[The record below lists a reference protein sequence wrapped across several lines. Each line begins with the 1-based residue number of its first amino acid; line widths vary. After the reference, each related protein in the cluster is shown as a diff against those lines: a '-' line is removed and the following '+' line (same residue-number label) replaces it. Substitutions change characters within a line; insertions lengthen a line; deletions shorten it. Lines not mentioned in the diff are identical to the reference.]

1 METNPTQPTGRRRQ
15 PRKTSPAATV
25 LRIGA
30 VMSAMLVFGIFAAQS
45 WIHSYIRSEPFRLR
59 TEAALGKAFH
69 ANAQLSLPQHSSS
82 SLYVDSLTATGV
94 KADSSRPDTAD
105 ARFRSVQMQGVRVE
119 LDLMAIL
126 QRTWR
131 IGSLSMQRLDLDLNG
146 PATGPA
152 KSADPSNEPDSNP
165 AHTSR
170 PSPSLLS
177 KLLPNRTEIQSIKAE
192 RADVSKA
199 GAALQK
205 TRLTLKP
212 VGKDWEILAEDGEF
226 TTTALTLT
234 KPIELKSANLTV
246 KKGLT
251 VLKNA
256 HLMFASGGQSKV
268 TGQWATD
275 GNSEV
280 HADLENINIE
290 PFLPN
295 LWKTRFFG
303 NVDGTLNILQSAGKQ
318 PELDAL
324 LRLKGGRLE
333 SLPLLSELDAFL
345 GTPRFKTLPI
355 RSGSLKVHRAGDV
368 TELKDIQLDADGML
382 RIEGSIT
389 VREGK
394 LDGALRVG
402 ISPSLIQWL
411 PSGRGKVFEEN
422 RDGYIW
428 TPVRVSGTT
437 DLPQE
442 DLSKRLVQAAAGAVI
457 DSLQNIQK
465 NPQNVPNAVKGAL
478 DALKSILPGR

>member
-1 METNPTQPTGRRRQ
+1 MEANPTQTTARHRQ
-15 PRKTSPAATV
+15 PRHTSPVAML
-25 LRIGA
+25 LRTGA
-30 VMSAMLVFGIFAAQS
+30 VLGVLLLVGIFAAQS

-59 TEAALGKAFH
+59 TETALGKAFH

-82 SLYVDSLTATGV
+82 SLYVDSLAATGL

-131 IGSLSMQRLDLDLNG
+131 IERLSMQRLDLDLDR
-146 PATGPA
+146 PAQNEN
-152 KSADPSNEPDSNP
+152 PSNAPDLSG
-165 AHTSR
+165 AHTAR
-170 PSPSLLS
+170 TSPGLLS
-177 KLLPNRTEIQSIKAE
+177 KLLPYRTEIQSINAE

-199 GAALQK
+199 GAALKK
-205 TRLTLKP
+205 TRLTSKP
-212 VGKDWEILAEDGEF
+212 AGKDWEILAEDGEF
-226 TTTALTLT
+226 TTSALALS
-234 KPIELKSANLTV
+234 KPIQLKSANFTV
-246 KKGLT
+246 KKELT

-256 HLMFASGGQSKV
+256 HLIFASGGQSNV
-268 TGQWATD
+268 TGQWATE

-295 LWKTRFFG
+295 WWQTRFFG
-303 NVDGTLNILQSAGKQ
+303 NIDGTLNILQSAGKQ

-333 SLPLLSELDAFL
+333 SLPLLAELDAFL

-355 RSGSLKVHRAGDV
+355 RSGSLKVHRAGAV
-368 TELKDIQLDADGML
+368 TELKDIKLDADGML
-382 RIEGSIT
+382 RIEGAIT

-394 LDGALRVG
+394 LDGVLRVG

-437 DLPQE
+437 DFPQE

>member
-1 METNPTQPTGRRRQ
+1 
-15 PRKTSPAATV
+15 
-25 LRIGA
+25 
-30 VMSAMLVFGIFAAQS
+30 
-45 WIHSYIRSEPFRLR
+45 
-59 TEAALGKAFH
+59 
-69 ANAQLSLPQHSSS
+69 
-82 SLYVDSLTATGV
+82 
-94 KADSSRPDTAD
+94 
-105 ARFRSVQMQGVRVE
+105 
-119 LDLMAIL
+119 
-126 QRTWR
+126 
-131 IGSLSMQRLDLDLNG
+131 
-146 PATGPA
+146 
-152 KSADPSNEPDSNP
+152 
-165 AHTSR
+165 
-170 PSPSLLS
+170 
-177 KLLPNRTEIQSIKAE
+177 
-192 RADVSKA
+192 
-199 GAALQK
+199 
-205 TRLTLKP
+205 
-212 VGKDWEILAEDGEF
+212 
-226 TTTALTLT
+226 
-234 KPIELKSANLTV
+234 
-246 KKGLT
+246 
-251 VLKNA
+251 
-256 HLMFASGGQSKV
+256 
-268 TGQWATD
+268 
-275 GNSEV
+275 
-280 HADLENINIE
+280 
-290 PFLPN
+290 

-303 NVDGTLNILQSAGKQ
+303 NVDGTLNILQFAGKQ

-345 GTPRFKTLPI
+345 GTPRFKTLSI
-355 RSGSLKVHRAGDV
+355 RSGSVKVHRAGDV

-478 DALKSILPGR
+478 DTLKSILPGR

>member
-1 METNPTQPTGRRRQ
+1 MENTPVQTTGRHRQ

-30 VMSAMLVFGIFAAQS
+30 VMCVLLVVGIFAGQS
-45 WIHSYIRSEPFRLR
+45 WLHSYIRSEPFRLR

-82 SLYVDSLTATGV
+82 SLYVNSLTATGL

-131 IGSLSMQRLDLDLNG
+131 IGSVSMQRLDLNLDR
-146 PATGPA
+146 PAVGTAQGADQGGSPA
-152 KSADPSNEPDSNP
+152 STQVSTA
-165 AHTSR
+165 R
-170 PSPSLLS
+170 PSASLLS
-177 KLLPNRTEIQSIKAE
+177 KLLPNRTEIESIKVE

-199 GAALQK
+199 GATLQK

-212 VGKDWEILAEDGEF
+212 AGKDWEILAEDGEF
-226 TTTALTLT
+226 TTAALALA

-246 KKGLT
+246 KNGLT

-268 TGQWATD
+268 TGHWGAD

-280 HADLENINIE
+280 HANLENMNIE
-290 PFLPN
+290 PFLPT
-295 LWKTRFFG
+295 WWQTRFFG
-303 NVDGTLNILQSAGKQ
+303 NVDGTLNLIQSTGKQ
-318 PELDAL
+318 TELVAL
-324 LRLKGGRLE
+324 LQLKNGRLD

-355 RSGSLKVHRAGDV
+355 RSGSLKVHRVGDV
-368 TELKDIQLDADGML
+368 TELKDIQIDADGML

-402 ISPSLIQWL
+402 ISPSLTQWL
-411 PSGRGKVFEEN
+411 PTGRAKVFEEN
-422 RDGYIW
+422 RDGFIW
-428 TPVRVSGTT
+428 TPVHVSGTT
-437 DLPQE
+437 NLPQE
-442 DLSKRLVQAAAGAVI
+442 DLSKRLVQAAAGALI

-465 NPQNVPNAVKGAL
+465 NPQNIPNAVKGAL

>member
-1 METNPTQPTGRRRQ
+1 MEANPTQPTARHRQ
-15 PRKTSPAATV
+15 PRRTSPAAMLLRTCAV
-25 LRIGA
+25 LVVLLI
-30 VMSAMLVFGIFAAQS
+30 VGIFAAQS

-59 TEAALGKAFH
+59 TETALGKAFH
-69 ANAQLSLPQHSSS
+69 ANTQLSLPQHSSS
-82 SLYVDSLTATGV
+82 SLYVDSLVATGL

-131 IGSLSMQRLDLDLNG
+131 IERLSMQRLDLDLDRPAAG
-146 PATGPA
+146 P
-152 KSADPSNEPDSNP
+152 SQNENPSNAPDSGG
-165 AHTSR
+165 AHTAR
-170 PSPSLLS
+170 TSPSLLS

-199 GAALQK
+199 GAALKK

-226 TTTALTLT
+226 TTSALALA
-234 KPIELKSANLTV
+234 KPIELKSANVTV
-246 KKGLT
+246 KKALT

-256 HLMFASGGQSKV
+256 HLIFASGGQSNV
-268 TGQWATD
+268 TGQWTTD
-275 GNSEV
+275 GNSEM
-280 HADLENINIE
+280 HADLENINID
-290 PFLPN
+290 PFLPT
-295 LWKTRFFG
+295 WWRTRFFG
-303 NVDGTLNILQSAGKQ
+303 TIDGTLNILQSAGKQ
-318 PELDAL
+318 PELDAT

-411 PSGRGKVFEEN
+411 PSSRGKVFEEN
-422 RDGYIW
+422 RDGYVW
-428 TPVRVSGTT
+428 TPVRVFGTT